1 MFFKKKAKID
11 FDNLPNHIALICDGN
26 RRWAKGKGLPTLLGH
41 KEAIKVGQNIA
52 QKLYDIGVK
61 NITFFCMSTEN
72 FKRSEEEVAYLID
85 LFKGF
90 LAFKKCLRD
99 KGYRFQH
106 VGDRSYLSKDV
117 LKVIDELSEA
127 TKDCTFGTMYFA
139 FGYGGRND
147 IVNATKKILNEK
159 VDVKN
164 LNEETFKDYLSTKSM
179 PDVDLLIR
187 TGGEERLSGF
197 LLYNMAYAELC
208 FLKKYWPELTP
219 KDIENC
225 VIEYQKRNRRFG
237 K

>member
-1 MFFKKKAKID
+1 MFLKNKQKINY
-11 FDNLPNHIALICDGN
+11 DNLPNHVALVCDGN
-26 RRWAKGKGLPTLLGH
+26 RRWAKSKGMPTLLGH

-52 QKLYDIGVK
+52 QTLYDIGIK

-72 FKRSEEEVAYLID
+72 FKRSEEEVSYLID

-90 LAFKKCLRD
+90 IVFKKCLRD

-106 VGDRSYLSKDV
+106 IGDRSILSEDV
-117 LKVIDELSEA
+117 LSVIDELTEA
-127 TKDCTFGTMYFA
+127 TKNCTFGTIYIA

-147 IVNATKKILNEK
+147 IINATKKIVEEK
-159 VDVKN
+159 VDAETIT
-164 LNEETFKDYLSTKSM
+164 EETFKNYLSTTSM

-197 LLYNMAYAELC
+197 LLYNIAYAEMC
-208 FLKKYWPELTP
+208 FLKKYWPALKP
-219 KDIENC
+219 SDIEKC
-225 VIEYQKRNRRFG
+225 IIEYQKRNRRFG